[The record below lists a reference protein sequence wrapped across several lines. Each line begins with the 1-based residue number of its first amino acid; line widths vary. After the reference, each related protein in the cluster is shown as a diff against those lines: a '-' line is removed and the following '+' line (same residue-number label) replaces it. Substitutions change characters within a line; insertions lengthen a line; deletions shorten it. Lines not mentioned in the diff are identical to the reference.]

1 MTAISCMDTLPP
13 VTLGTL
19 LNGRVRYRQFCD
31 GYRTGLEPVLMAAC
45 VPARAG
51 QYVLEG
57 GCGAGAGLL
66 CLATRVRG
74 VCGIGL
80 ECDSPTVLLG
90 RMNVEDNGFDAI
102 RILQATLPVIPD
114 DSRLSGP
121 GVRRIDHAFANP
133 PWHDHASTP
142 SPVPRRDRARRLPR
156 AGLAQWVGSLSAQ
169 LRHHG
174 TLTLAVPATL
184 LDHAIS
190 SMGENRLGDVT
201 VFPCWPRQGVAA
213 KIVLIRG
220 RMGSRTP
227 ARLLPG
233 IVLHHADGTFTPEA
247 CAVLRDGQPL
257 LD

>member
-1 MTAISCMDTLPP
+1 MTVISRMDTLPP

-74 VCGIGL
+74 IHGIGL
-80 ECDSPTVLLG
+80 ECDSHTVTLG
-90 RMNVEDNGFDAI
+90 RANVSDNGFDAI
-102 RILQATLPVIPD
+102 RIVHATLPVMPGD
-114 DSRLSGP
+114 PQLSGP

-142 SPVPRRDRARRLPR
+142 SPMPRRDRARRLPR

-190 SMGENRLGDVT
+190 SMGDSHLGDVT

-233 IVLHHADGTFTPEA
+233 IVLHHSDGTFTQEA

>member
-1 MTAISCMDTLPP
+1 MDTLPP
-13 VTLGTL
+13 VTVGTL
-19 LNGRVRYRQFCD
+19 LDGRVRYRQFCD

-74 VCGIGL
+74 VRGIGL

-90 RMNVEDNGFDAI
+90 RANMDENGFDAI
-102 RILQATLPVIPD
+102 RILQAILPVLPD
-114 DSRLSGP
+114 DPLLSGP
-121 GVRRIDHAFANP
+121 GTRRIDHAFANP

-142 SPVPRRDRARRLPR
+142 SPMPRRDRARRLPR
-156 AGLAQWVGSLSAQ
+156 AGLAQWVGSLATQ

-184 LDHAIS
+184 LDHTIGC
-190 SMGENRLGDVT
+190 MVENRMGDVT

-247 CAVLRDGQPL
+247 RAVLRDGQAL